1 MMPIH
6 VSWGNPDKT
15 YTVFTFE
22 GKWTWEEYYRAV
34 AQAFEMVKDCNY
46 TVNIL
51 IDMLN
56 CNLFPQNLLSHL
68 GASMQHAPRPF
79 DLAVV
84 VTSSRFIEM
93 IASTIEKLYG
103 KRQTRF
109 KVTKTLD
116 EAHALLKRAALN
128 PQSPSSP

>member
-1 MMPIH
+1 MPIN
-6 VSWGNPDKT
+6 VSWGDSEKT
-15 YTVFTFE
+15 YTMFTFE
-22 GKWTWEEYYRAV
+22 GKWTWEEYYRSV
-34 AQAFEMVKDCNY
+34 EQAFEMVKDCNY

-68 GASMQHAPRPF
+68 GSSMQQAPRPF

-93 IASTIEKLYG
+93 IASTLEKLYG
-103 KRQTRF
+103 KRQARF

-116 EAHALLKRAALN
+116 DARMLLKQAALN
-128 PQSPSSP
+128 PQPPSSA

>member
-1 MMPIH
+1 MPIT
-6 VSWGNPDKT
+6 VTWGDDNKT

-22 GKWTWEEYYRAV
+22 GKWTWEEYYRSV
-34 AQAFEMVKDCNY
+34 EQGFGMVKDCNY

-68 GASMQHAPRPF
+68 GTSMQQAPRPF

-93 IASTIEKLYG
+93 IAGTIDKLYG
-103 KRQTRF
+103 KKSRF
-109 KVTKTLD
+109 KVAKTLD
-116 EAHALLKRAALN
+116 EANTMLKQAVL
-128 PQSPSSP
+128 SPRPPSVV